1 MTSLINNSGI
11 YYNVYYEDDYSYL
24 EKEYQYNKDEYDS
37 DENLDYLN
45 NYPNY
50 SYESDT
56 IDTYDSDIN
65 CLSDDEYDY
74 EQDLS
79 DDELNT
85 E

>member
-1 MTSLINNSGI
+1 MSTLIHNSGI
-11 YYNVYYEDDYSYL
+11 YYNVYYEDDDSYL

-65 CLSDDEYDY
+65 CLSDDEYEY
-74 EQDLS
+74 ESDLS